1 MHVAGVPGYCH
12 TSVIGRSSLPYN
24 ESRLFVFVTDSTR
37 VNEEWIMNIQAS
49 IERKLNLEFRPSY
62 QLVENESHLHGGGT
76 EESHF
81 KLTVVSEDFAGLNL
95 VRRHQSVYA
104 LLADEM
110 AGPVHALALHLY
122 SPAEWA
128 ERANGRPDSPDCRG
142 GSRFDQR
149 DK

>member
-1 MHVAGVPGYCH
+1 MTGIPGYCH
-12 TSVIGRSSLPYN
+12 TSVIGRSSLAYN
-24 ESRLFVFVTDSTR
+24 GSSLFVFVTDTTR
-37 VNEEWIMNIQAS
+37 VNEEWNMNIQAS

-62 QLVENESHLHGGGT
+62 QLIENESHLHGGGT

-81 KLTVVSEDFAGLNL
+81 KLTVVSEDFAGLNR

-110 AGPVHALALHLY
+110 AGPIHALALHLY

-142 GSRFDQR
+142 GSRFD
-149 DK
+149 

>member
-1 MHVAGVPGYCH
+1 MTGIPGYCH
-12 TSVIGRSSLPYN
+12 TSVIGRSSLAYN
-24 ESRLFVFVTDSTR
+24 GSSLFVFVTDITR
-37 VNEEWIMNIQAS
+37 VNEEYNMNIQAS

-62 QLVENESHLHGGGT
+62 QLIENESHLHGGGT

-81 KLTVVSEDFAGLNL
+81 KLTVVSEDFAGLNR

-110 AGPVHALALHLY
+110 AGPIHALALHLY

-142 GSRFDQR
+142 GSRFD
-149 DK
+149 

>member
-1 MHVAGVPGYCH
+1 MTA
-12 TSVIGRSSLPYN
+12 
-24 ESRLFVFVTDSTR
+24 STW
-37 VNEEWIMNIQAS
+37 VNEEWIMDIKAS
-49 IERKLNLEFRPSY
+49 IERKLSLEFRPSY
-62 QLVENESHLHGGGT
+62 QLIENESHLHGGGT
-76 EESHF
+76 GESHY
-81 KLTVVSEDFAGLNL
+81 KLTVVSEDFASLNR

-142 GSRFDQR
+142 GSLFDYSG
-149 DK
+149 K

>member
-1 MHVAGVPGYCH
+1 MTGVPVYCH
-12 TSVIGRSSLPYN
+12 TSVIGRSSLAYN
-24 ESRLFVFVTDSTR
+24 ESSLFVFVTDTTR
-37 VNEEWIMNIQAS
+37 VNEEWNMSIQAS

-62 QLVENESHLHGGGT
+62 QLIENESHLHGGGT
-76 EESHF
+76 EETHF
-81 KLTVVSEDFAGLNL
+81 KLTVVSENFAGLNR

-142 GSRFDQR
+142 GSRFD
-149 DK
+149 

>member
-1 MHVAGVPGYCH
+1 MHVAGVPGYYH

-24 ESRLFVFVTDSTR
+24 ECWLSVFVTDSTR
-37 VNEEWIMNIQAS
+37 VNEEWIMDIQAS

-62 QLVENESHLHGGGT
+62 QLIENESHLHGGGT

-81 KLTVVSEDFAGLNL
+81 KLTVVSEDFAGLNR
-95 VRRHQSVYA
+95 VTRHQSVYA
-104 LLADEM
+104 LLAEEM

-128 ERANGRPDSPDCRG
+128 ERADGRPDSPDCRG
-142 GSRFDQR
+142 GSRFD
-149 DK
+149 

>member
-1 MHVAGVPGYCH
+1 MHVAGVPRYRH

-24 ESRLFVFVTDSTR
+24 ENRLLEFVTDSTR
-37 VNEEWIMNIQAS
+37 VNEEWVMNIKTS
-49 IERKLNLEFRPSY
+49 IERKLNLEFHPSY
-62 QLVENESHLHGGGT
+62 QLIENESHLHGGGT

-81 KLTVVSEDFAGLNL
+81 KLTVVSEDFAGLNR
-95 VRRHQSVYA
+95 VRRHQCVYA

-128 ERANGRPDSPDCRG
+128 EKANGRPDSPDCRG
-142 GSRFDQR
+142 GSRFD
-149 DK
+149 

>member
-1 MHVAGVPGYCH
+1 MTGVPVYCH

-24 ESRLFVFVTDSTR
+24 EVRLFVYVMDSTL
-37 VNEEWIMNIQAS
+37 VNEEWIMDIQAS

-62 QLVENESHLHGGGT
+62 QLIENESHLHGGGI

-81 KLTVVSEDFAGLNL
+81 KLTVVSEDFAGLNR

-128 ERANGRPDSPDCRG
+128 ERANGRPDSPNCRG
-142 GSRFDQR
+142 GSRFD
-149 DK
+149 

>member
-1 MHVAGVPGYCH
+1 MTGIPGYCH
-12 TSVIGRSSLPYN
+12 TSVIGRSSLAYN
-24 ESRLFVFVTDSTR
+24 GSSLFVFVTDTTR

-49 IERKLNLEFRPSY
+49 IERKLNLEFRPNY
-62 QLVENESHLHGGGT
+62 QLIENESHLHGGGT

-81 KLTVVSEDFAGLNL
+81 KLTVVSEDFAGLNR
-95 VRRHQSVYA
+95 VRRHQTVYA

-128 ERANGRPDSPDCRG
+128 ERANGRPDSPNCRG
-142 GSRFDQR
+142 GSRYD
-149 DK
+149 

>member
-1 MHVAGVPGYCH
+1 
-12 TSVIGRSSLPYN
+12 
-24 ESRLFVFVTDSTR
+24 
-37 VNEEWIMNIQAS
+37 MNIQTS
-49 IERKLNLEFRPSY
+49 IERKLNLEFRSSY
-62 QLVENESHLHGGGT
+62 QLIENESHLHGGGT

-81 KLTVVSEDFAGLNL
+81 KLTVVSEDFAGLNR

-128 ERANGRPDSPDCRG
+128 ERANGPRDSPDCRG
-142 GSRFDQR
+142 GSRS
-149 DK
+149 DKRCK

>member
-1 MHVAGVPGYCH
+1 
-12 TSVIGRSSLPYN
+12 
-24 ESRLFVFVTDSTR
+24 
-37 VNEEWIMNIQAS
+37 MNIQAS

-62 QLVENESHLHGGGT
+62 QLIENESHLHGGGT

-81 KLTVVSEDFAGLNL
+81 KLTVVSEDFAGLNR
-95 VRRHQSVYA
+95 VRRHQTVYA

-128 ERANGRPDSPDCRG
+128 ERANGRPDSPNCRG
-142 GSRFDQR
+142 GSRFA
-149 DK
+149 

>member
-1 MHVAGVPGYCH
+1 MTGVPVYCH

-24 ESRLFVFVTDSTR
+24 GFQLFVYVMDSTL
-37 VNEEWIMNIQAS
+37 VNKEWIMGIQAS

-62 QLVENESHLHGGGT
+62 QLIENESHLHGGGT

-81 KLTVVSEDFAGLNL
+81 KLTVVSENFASLNR
-95 VRRHQSVYA
+95 VRRHQSVYT

-128 ERANGRPDSPDCRG
+128 ERANGRPDSPNCRG
-142 GSRFDQR
+142 GSRFD
-149 DK
+149 

>member
-1 MHVAGVPGYCH
+1 
-12 TSVIGRSSLPYN
+12 
-24 ESRLFVFVTDSTR
+24 
-37 VNEEWIMNIQAS
+37 MNIQAS

-62 QLVENESHLHGGGT
+62 QLIENESHLHGGGT

-81 KLTVVSEDFAGLNL
+81 KLTVVSESFAGLNR

-122 SPAEWA
+122 SPAEWV
-128 ERANGRPDSPDCRG
+128 ERTDGRPDSPDCRG
-142 GSRFDQR
+142 GSRVV
-149 DK
+149 

>member
-1 MHVAGVPGYCH
+1 MTGIPGYCH
-12 TSVIGRSSLPYN
+12 TSVIGRSSLAYN
-24 ESRLFVFVTDSTR
+24 GSSLFVFVTDTTR
-37 VNEEWIMNIQAS
+37 VNEEWNMNIQAS
-49 IERKLNLEFRPSY
+49 IERKLNLEFRPNY
-62 QLVENESHLHGGGT
+62 QLIENESHLHGGGT

-81 KLTVVSEDFAGLNL
+81 KLTVVSEDFAGLNR

-110 AGPVHALALHLY
+110 AGPIHALALHLY

-142 GSRFDQR
+142 GSRFD
-149 DK
+149 